1 MRAIRQHAFG
11 APEELRLE
19 EVPDPHPPTGAVRVR
34 VTFAGVH
41 LIDTAIRRGE
51 RTGPF
56 PLPQLPM
63 TPGREVAGVVDE
75 VGADVDTDWIG
86 RRVVADLGAASGG
99 YAELAIA
106 RLDALHV
113 VPAGMRDDHA
123 VAMVG
128 TGRTAMSVL
137 EAGAPTAADVV
148 LVTAAA
154 SGIGAILVQAL
165 RATGSTVI
173 GVAGGPA
180 KVSTVAALG
189 ASAAI
194 DYRVPG
200 WPDAVRSAVGSRPI
214 TLAMDGV
221 GGDIGRS
228 TLELLAPGGRLVM
241 FGTASGVPTQL
252 SAADVY
258 ARGIAVT
265 AAIGTRLFQRP
276 GGLRPLEDR
285 ALAAA
290 TSGEVA
296 PLIGHAHALADAA
309 AAHRLIEARY
319 TTGKVVL
326 HTQAVP

>member
-1 MRAIRQHAFG
+1 VIAMRAIRQHAFG
-11 APEELRLE
+11 TPEELRLE

-34 VTFAGVH
+34 VASAGVH
-41 LIDTAIRRGE
+41 LIDAAIRRGE

-63 TPGREVAGVVDE
+63 TPGREIAGVVDE
-75 VGADVDTDWIG
+75 VGADADADWIG

-106 RLDALHV
+106 RLGTLHV
-113 VPAGMRDDHA
+113 IPAGMHDDHA

-137 EAGAPTAADVV
+137 EVGAPTAADVV

-189 ASAAI
+189 ASATI
-194 DYRVPG
+194 DYRVSG
-200 WPDAVRSAVGSRPI
+200 WPDAVRSAAGSRPI
-214 TLAMDGV
+214 TLALDGV

-228 TLELLAPGGRLVM
+228 T
-241 FGTASGVPTQL
+241 
-252 SAADVY
+252 
-258 ARGIAVT
+258 
-265 AAIGTRLFQRP
+265 
-276 GGLRPLEDR
+276 
-285 ALAAA
+285 
-290 TSGEVA
+290 
-296 PLIGHAHALADAA
+296 
-309 AAHRLIEARY
+309 
-319 TTGKVVL
+319 
-326 HTQAVP
+326 